1 MSSVLSALG
10 QFVDQHPISAYLLV
24 LIAAIAGAL
33 VGTVI
38 GLGAFYIFLDL
49 VLSAVPC
56 MGPSCGQHFPML

>member
-1 MSSVLSALG
+1 MNNVLSALG

-24 LIAAIAGAL
+24 LIAAIAGAV

-38 GLGAFYIFLDL
+38 GLGAFYVFLDL

-56 MGPSCGQHFPML
+56 MGPACGQHFPML